1 MSRLKTRLEAIE
13 KVMEQELQTQP
24 STPYDALAANYRSVS
39 AARAAYLDAVE
50 KIIVRLIAPDADSLM
65 DVGSGDGHRAMRIA
79 MSKHIS
85 NVVLVEP
92 SHNMREFCRR
102 NTQAR
107 IWSIS
112 AEELPE
118 IEDQFAV
125 ITCLWNVLGHIENN
139 QKRLAALKKMRL
151 LLRGDGIMFIDVNNR
166 YNAVT
171 YGLLPTL
178 GRMLYDVLAPSETN
192 GDAQVTWRFGE
203 KSIQS
208 PSHFFTPREIRKLLD
223 GAGLVVKQRFI
234 LDYRT
239 GKIRRSEFAGQLLFQ
254 VGKTD

>member
-1 MSRLKTRLEAIE
+1 MDP
-13 KVMEQELQTQP
+13 P

-50 KIIVRLIAPDADSLM
+50 KIVIRLIAPNADSLL
-65 DVGSGDGHRAMRIA
+65 DIGSGDGHRAMRIA
-79 MSKHIS
+79 MAKNIS

-102 NTQAR
+102 NTPAR

-112 AEELPE
+112 AEELPAAA
-118 IEDQFAV
+118 DRFAV
-125 ITCLWNVLGHIENN
+125 ITCLWNVLGHIDNN
-139 QKRLAALKKMRL
+139 QKRLTALKKMRL
-151 LLRGDGIMFIDVNNR
+151 LLRDGGVMFIDVNNR

-192 GDAQVTWRFGE
+192 GDAQVTWRVGE
-203 KSIQS
+203 NAIQS

-223 GAGLVVKQRFI
+223 DASLVVKQRFV
-234 LDYRT
+234 LDYHT

-254 VGKTD
+254 VGKID